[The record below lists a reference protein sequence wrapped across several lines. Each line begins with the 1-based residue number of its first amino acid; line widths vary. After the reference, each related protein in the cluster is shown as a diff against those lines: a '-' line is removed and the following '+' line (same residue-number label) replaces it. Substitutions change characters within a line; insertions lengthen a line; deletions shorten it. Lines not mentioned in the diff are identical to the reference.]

1 MNKLSRLLLL
11 LLPFAIFS
19 QDLNVANIPENLKE
33 NAKAV
38 IRENRE
44 DYVLKSIDNLT
55 IKSSRSTTIMNEG
68 GDDFA
73 YVVIH
78 YNPTTRVSDIKVE
91 ILDAQ
96 GKSMKSFSK
105 RDFTDVSNGSDSP
118 LYVDDRVLY
127 LKPVSTK
134 YPYTV
139 KYSYETNTSNTVYI
153 SRFAPYNSFDIA
165 LQKSEMTLTNN
176 SGINVRTK
184 ITETPLAILKTSQ
197 NGNTSTYSYENV
209 PALKAEELAP
219 TIDYLV
225 PRIEFSP
232 EKFTLEGKQGDLSDW
247 NSFGKW
253 YYHQL
258 INPVSKITPEISAE
272 ISALNLQGSTA
283 DKVKTIYRYMQDKTR
298 YVLISMGIGGWQPM
312 PASEV
317 SKKGYGD
324 CKALTNYMRTLL
336 NAAGIPSYYAVIY
349 SDDSVR
355 SFDRDFPKL
364 SGNHVVLMVPTE
376 EGEIWLEN
384 TSQKVAFNHL
394 TYSSYNRNVLG
405 VNENGIKI
413 IDTPV
418 YRPEQS
424 KEKLTAKIILKEDGG
439 FNSQANMEF
448 TGGQYDQNL
457 RLFSLKNDEVQEVMK
472 NRHYHLKFSSLK
484 IENLKNDKDYGII
497 TYDLNM
503 EVNGFSKKIGNDLF
517 FQAVP
522 FYEATMFSATE
533 ERKLP
538 LEISF
543 PFQDDYAI
551 EFEIPAGYKLTEIP
565 KSSELSSEFGSYS
578 IHFDL
583 KDNKLMV
590 RRILTIKKGNY
601 PKEKYKEYVAFRK
614 KTAGNDN
621 AKVLITKL

>member
-1 MNKLSRLLLL
+1 MNKLFTLLVL
-11 LLPFAIFS
+11 LLPLVIFS
-19 QDLNVANIPENLKE
+19 QDLNVANIPENIKE
-33 NAKAV
+33 NANAV

-44 DYVLKSIDNLT
+44 EYIFKSVDNLT
-55 IKSSRSTTIMNEG
+55 IKNSRATTIMNESG
-68 GDDFA
+68 SDFA

-91 ILDAQ
+91 LLDSD
-96 GKSMKSFSK
+96 GKSIKSFGK
-105 RDFTDVSNGSDSP
+105 RDFTDISNGSNSP

-127 LKPVSTK
+127 LKPISTK

-139 KYSYETNTSNTVYI
+139 KYSYEITTSNTVYI
-153 SRFAPYNSFDIA
+153 SRFAPYNSFDVA

-176 SGINVRTK
+176 SGIKIRTK
-184 ITETPLAILKTSQ
+184 ISETPLAKLKISE
-197 NGNTSTYSYENV
+197 NGNTSTYAYENV

-253 YYHQL
+253 YYNQL

-272 ISALNLQGSTA
+272 ISGLNLQGSTA
-283 DKVKTIYRYMQDKTR
+283 DKVKTIYQYMQGKTR

-336 NAAGIPSYYAVIY
+336 VAAGIPSYYAVIY
-349 SDDSVR
+349 SDESVR
-355 SFDRDFPKL
+355 NFDRDFPKL

-376 EGEIWLEN
+376 DGEIWLEN
-384 TSQKVAFNHL
+384 TSQKIAFNHL
-394 TYSSYNRNVLG
+394 SYSSYNRNVLG

-439 FNSQANMEF
+439 FDSETKMEF

-457 RLFSLKNDEVQEVMK
+457 RLFSLKNDEVQEAMK
-472 NRHYHLKFSSLK
+472 NRHYHLKFSSLNIK
-484 IENLKNDKDYGII
+484 NLNNDKDHGKI

-517 FQAVP
+517 FQAMP
-522 FYEATMFSATE
+522 FYQTAMYSGTD

-543 PFQDDYAI
+543 PFQNDYEI
-551 EFEIPAGYKLTEIP
+551 EFEIPAGYRLSEVP
-565 KSSELSSEFGSYS
+565 KSSDFSSEFGSYS
-578 IHFDL
+578 ISFDL

-621 AKVLITKL
+621 VKVLITKL

>member
-96 GKSMKSFSK
+96 GKTIKSFSK
-105 RDFTDVSNGSDSP
+105 RDFTDVSNGSNSP

-165 LQKSEMTLTNN
+165 LQKSEMNLTNN

-184 ITETPLAILKTSQ
+184 ITETPLAILKISQ

-209 PALKAEELAP
+209 PALRAEELAP

-376 EGEIWLEN
+376 DGEIWLEN

-457 RLFSLKNDEVQEVMK
+457 RLFSLKNYEVQEVMK

-484 IENLKNDKDYGII
+484 IENLKNDKDYGAI

-551 EFEIPAGYKLTEIP
+551 EFEIPAGYKLSEIP